1 MKKYMCEIKTNYVT
15 TIHKLQVASA
25 EEAWAIMTK
34 EQAENKYRRL
44 TTKVFV
50 FDSSLHMSGVC
61 NNKTGMC
68 VMCLEECH
76 TIVLNTDRYRRT
88 RGNKPSGKMRKDLA
102 VR

>member
-1 MKKYMCEIKTNYVT
+1 MKKYMCEIKTSYMT
-15 TIHKLQVASA
+15 TIHKLQVSSPD
-25 EEAWAIMTK
+25 EAWAIMTK

-50 FDSSLHMSGVC
+50 FDSSLHMTGVC
-61 NNKTGMC
+61 NNKNEMC

-76 TIVLNTDRYRRT
+76 TIVLNSDRYRKP
-88 RGNKPSGKMRKDLA
+88 RGFKPSGKIGKDLA